1 MTLNGND
8 RLSFP
13 DSVENLIENGSARIR
28 YYDFPTQYKVGKAGE
43 LVIDHWLQAL
53 GYRIDDVSELPEY
66 QKAGIDRLLTR
77 PDGSMVKAEYKTD
90 VKAKQTGNLFFE
102 IVSVDNR
109 NIVGWGLTSQAD
121 LWIFFIPGQE
131 ILVIEPGKFRWLVL
145 EQLAIL
151 QKKVVQNRGYCT
163 IGLPVPLAKVREI
176 ARYVYKFPN
185 VLF

>member
-1 MTLNGND
+1 MTLNSTD
-8 RLSFP
+8 SLSFP
-13 DSVENLIENGSARIR
+13 DSVGNVRDHGSARIG

-53 GYRIDDVSELPEY
+53 GYRIDDVSESPEY
-66 QKAGIDRLLTR
+66 QKAGIDRLLIR
-77 PDGSMVKAEYKTD
+77 PDGSITKAEYKTD

-121 LWIFFIPGQE
+121 LWIFFIPGHE
-131 ILVIEPGKFRWLVL
+131 ILLIEPGKFRWLVL
-145 EQLAIL
+145 EQLATL